1 MKVLRVFSYFMRNI
15 RVTLSLAA
23 LIIPAIGTFA
33 QAQSGPA
40 PLDHRE
46 RTAKNATLFPYLDSN
61 RRLETVK
68 PDANGIIDLAPH
80 LIYSYPGRSS
90 TDTPEKELAG
100 LARVSD
106 AIIEGVAERR
116 ESALTST
123 HSSVFN
129 EWTIRVTRILK
140 NDFKVDIPFGKTI
153 IGAQSG
159 GDLVINGI
167 RVQAHSPSDAEL
179 SLQHKYILYLGA
191 VPESQSFTVRRPFF
205 DVTGDAPVF
214 MCDPKYTTSMLWEFC
229 AAATSESLE
238 EAVMRSVYP

>member
-1 MKVLRVFSYFMRNI
+1 MRNI
-15 RVTLSLAA
+15 RAA
-23 LIIPAIGTFA
+23 LIIAAIGVFA
-33 QAQSGPA
+33 EAQSGPA

-46 RTAKNATLFPYLDSN
+46 RTAKNATLFPHLDSN

-68 PDANGIIDLAPH
+68 PDANGVIDLAPRG
-80 LIYSYPGRSS
+80 LLYTYPGRAS

-106 AIIEGVAERR
+106 AIVEGVAERR
-116 ESALTST
+116 EPALTAT
-123 HSSVFN
+123 HSSVFT

-140 NDFKVDIPFGKTI
+140 NDFKVDIPYGGTI

-167 RVQAHSPSDAEL
+167 QVQAHPPSDPEL
-179 SLQHKYILYLGA
+179 SLQHKYVLYLGA

-214 MCDPKYTTSMLWEFC
+214 MRDPKYTTSTLWEFC
-229 AAATSESLE
+229 AAATSDSLE
-238 EAVMRSVYP
+238 TAVLRSVYP

>member
-1 MKVLRVFSYFMRNI
+1 MRYI
-15 RVTLSLAA
+15 RAALALAA
-23 LIIPAIGTFA
+23 LIIPAIGAFA

-46 RTAKNATLFPYLDSN
+46 RTAKNATLFPHLDSN

-68 PDANGIIDLAPH
+68 PDANGVIDLTKRG
-80 LIYSYPGRSS
+80 LLYTYPGRAS
-90 TDTPEKELAG
+90 TDTPQKELSG

-106 AIIEGVAERR
+106 AIVEGVAERC
-116 ESALTST
+116 ESALTAT
-123 HSSVFN
+123 HSSVFS

-140 NDFKVDIPFGKTI
+140 NNFKVDIPLGGTI

-167 RVQAHSPSDAEL
+167 RVQAHSPSEAEL
-179 SLQHKYILYLGA
+179 SLQRKYILYLGA

-214 MCDPKYTTSMLWEFC
+214 MCDPKYTTSTLWEFC
-229 AAATSESLE
+229 AAATTDSLGA
-238 EAVMRSVYP
+238 AVLRSVYP